1 MSSILRLSFSGRTTV
16 SKTVSGGS
24 IPSRCVTIIATVM
37 FLLGYKARGGG
48 IKPSFNGEGVIGI
61 SKVIYI

>member
-1 MSSILRLSFSGRTTV
+1 MSSILHLSFSGRTTV

-37 FLLGYKARGGG
+37 FLLGYKARGG

>member
-1 MSSILRLSFSGRTTV
+1 MSSILHLSFSGRTTV

-37 FLLGYKARGGG
+37 FLLGYKARG
-48 IKPSFNGEGVIGI
+48 IKPSLNGEGVIGI